1 MRKSKVVDK
10 ILNYHPILENYQG
23 CDGYK
28 SGFEDEVCTG
38 IAAALVPTVE
48 VIHKAVSKG
57 CNLLIVHEP
66 CFYQGPDFAGWRG
79 SFANSVYEEKAR
91 LIEENHLT
99 IWRDHD
105 HMHAHC
111 PDSIFTGVIKYLGW
125 EEYYR
130 PEMAGGLGLVYPF
143 EIPQTTVGA
152 LGEFLK
158 SKLCLNGLRFLGRK
172 DDRITRVAI
181 AGHLYPNCFFKD
193 GIDEAG
199 YYRDYSMQIMEL
211 MEKENGIEAIIP
223 GEVVEWTVLAY
234 IRDAVAQGKVRA
246 CMNIGHF
253 NMEELGMRYAKDWL
267 EELTGGKVAVHYIPT
282 GDGYCYL

>member
-1 MRKSKVVDK
+1 MKEEGIKGNRWNLAVLGETPCLLKY
-10 ILNYHPILENYQG
+10 YHIGDAYAGTLLLPETMIESGIRDSADSIN
-23 CDGYK
+23 GYR
-28 SGFEDEVCTG
+28 V
-38 IAAALVPTVE
+38 
-48 VIHKAVSKG
+48 
-57 CNLLIVHEP
+57 
-66 CFYQGPDFAGWRG
+66 AGN
-79 SFANSVYEEKAR
+79 FANSVYEEKAR

-130 PEMAGGLGLVYPF
+130 PEMAGGLGLIYPF

-158 SKLCLNGLRFLGRK
+158 SKLCLNGLRFLGQK

-267 EELTGGKVAVHYIPT
+267 EELTDGQIAVHYIPT